1 MDQPLA
7 SPTFEVPGS
16 AIEHDRFW
24 RAGRARL
31 ALTIDLTSFRDA
43 VRQMSGARTS
53 WLTSA
58 GRAYVAAGLGRN
70 PPPGPPADLEIKD
83 VSARSL
89 SSGRG
94 LRTNSGTRWR
104 GCQKSAEPVYIRI
117 EKAHMMD
124 STPETRASLLIRVRD
139 PADQAA
145 WHEFVEIYRPLILRL
160 ARQKGMQDAD
170 ADDVAQEVLVAVA
183 RAVEQREHDPKRAK
197 FRTWLN
203 RVAHNAILNALTRGR
218 PDRGS
223 GDSALLAVLN
233 QHESHTGP
241 DSDLLRLEYR
251 REVFRWAV
259 RQVRKEFHQPT
270 WDAFWLTAVEGRAV
284 EVVAKE
290 LAKNPGAIY
299 AAAAA

>member
-70 PPPGPPADLEIKD
+70 PPPGPPADLENQRCRAPGPCLLG
-83 VSARSL
+83 VVCGQTPAR
-89 SSGRG
+89 GG
-94 LRTNSGTRWR
+94 R

-124 STPETRASLLIRVRD
+124 STPDTRASLLIRVRD

-170 ADDVAQEVLVAVA
+170 ADDVAQVVLVAVA

-203 RVAHNAILNALTRGR
+203 RVAQNAILNALTSRQAR
-218 PDRGS
+218 PRLRRLGATE
-223 GDSALLAVLN
+223 GV
-233 QHESHTGP
+233 EST
-241 DSDLLRLEYR
+241 RVAYR
-251 REVFRWAV
+251 ARF
-259 RQVRKEFHQPT
+259 
-270 WDAFWLTAVEGRAV
+270 
-284 EVVAKE
+284 
-290 LAKNPGAIY
+290 
-299 AAAAA
+299 